1 MKISS
6 KTKPR
11 QSHEVFPLKKIKTFK
26 LVNYL
31 PVNVS
36 VVVISVVVMFD
47 LTKNRKEK
55 KKYTHLTFSI

>member
-1 MKISS
+1 MFQVKQNKATS
-6 KTKPR
+6 K
-11 QSHEVFPLKKIKTFK
+11 SGSFPIKKIKTFK

-55 KKYTHLTFSI
+55 KYTHLTFSI